1 MLKRMTLVSLAATLC
16 LGASCT
22 VRISPDGNGNG
33 DGGGLDGQPYLD
45 QADASIIIGQRIGE
59 ATADV
64 TATITDSLGRP
75 VTLTSDRA
83 VKVNDVS
90 LSGPDADDEF
100 TASVDAADQYKI
112 KVVEPTRGIEET
124 VIDTPTDFEITSP
137 ADHGAVSLSGFKLKW
152 SRANS
157 RLQVRI
163 KLSQTFDGTQT
174 RNFGPYTDTGSR
186 EFTQEDLNPPFGH
199 GGDLTLSITVTKI
212 NTTNNVNGFNSGTA
226 SVRLSTTRV
235 ARPGP

>member
-1 MLKRMTLVSLAATLC
+1 MWKQMTLVGLAAALC

-22 VRISPDGNGNG
+22 VRINPDGNGNG
-33 DGGGLDGQPYLD
+33 DGLDGQPYLD
-45 QADASIIIGQRIGE
+45 QADASIIIGQRMGE

-100 TASVDAADQYKI
+100 TASVDAADQYEI

-137 ADHGAVSLSGFKLKW
+137 ADDGAVSLSGFTLKW
-152 SRANS
+152 SKANS

-186 EFTQEDLNPPFGH
+186 EFTQEDLTPFGH

-212 NTTNNVNGFNSGTA
+212 NTTNDVNGFNSGTA
-226 SVRLSTTRV
+226 SLRLSTTRV